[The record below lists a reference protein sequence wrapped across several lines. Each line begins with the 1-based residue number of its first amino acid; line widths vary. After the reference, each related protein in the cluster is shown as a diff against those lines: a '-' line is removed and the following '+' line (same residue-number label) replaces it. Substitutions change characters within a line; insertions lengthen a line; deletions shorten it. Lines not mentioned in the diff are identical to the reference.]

1 MFRLY
6 EKKYDS
12 WWELC
17 FASKKWNSLR
27 ILFFCILSSYH
38 DLKKKKKKLDK
49 NEVNYETCLKW
60 ISEFFLLYI
69 LRSYNDFSEKFQKF
83 VTNFST
89 IFERVKFFF
98 V

>member
-1 MFRLY
+1 MRKNMIHDENFVLLVRS
-6 EKKYDS
+6 EIHC
-12 WWELC
+12 E
-17 FASKKWNSLR
+17 FF
-27 ILFFCILSSYH
+27 FFCILSSYH
-38 DLKKKKKKLDK
+38 DLKKKKKLDK
-49 NEVNYETCLKW
+49 NVEVNYETCLKW

>member
-1 MFRLY
+1 MRKNMIHDENFVLLVRS
-6 EKKYDS
+6 EIHC
-12 WWELC
+12 E
-17 FASKKWNSLR
+17 
-27 ILFFCILSSYH
+27 FFFFLHFVILSRSK
-38 DLKKKKKKLDK
+38 KKKKKKLDK
-49 NEVNYETCLKW
+49 NVEVNYETCLKW

-98 V
+98 